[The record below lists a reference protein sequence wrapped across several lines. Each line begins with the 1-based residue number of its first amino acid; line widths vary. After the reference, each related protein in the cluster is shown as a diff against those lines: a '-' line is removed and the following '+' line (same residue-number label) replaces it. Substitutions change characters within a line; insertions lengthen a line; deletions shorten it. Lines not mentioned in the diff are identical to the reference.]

1 MRDECR
7 YNSRLARHPARS
19 RVPHLVAAALGFF
32 VNVAFGDGRET
43 VVAKTDTGTLARSAL
58 RAHTVQSLRVGATG
72 VDFFS
77 VVVTLDDRPQILT
90 LHKHSLRKDNFRVMV
105 QGGDGELVEVPAPR
119 VQTYRGLIEGLTG
132 SVVAASIDSGRLYAQ
147 ILLASGERW
156 HVQPARESAV
166 GVRGLADH
174 LVYRDDDIIPQDW
187 RCGAGSVGHVL
198 SKFLPREE
206 SMEASPGGGMRICDL
221 AFDSDVE
228 FFQANGSSVAATVRD
243 IETVMNNVS
252 ALYEMKV
259 NIAYEL
265 TTIVVRTAEPD
276 PYTSFDNLILLD
288 EFAGEWNANMQ
299 GVHRDVAHLMTGRS
313 VDDGVIGT
321 ANVDVMCDVC
331 GNARGY
337 GFSQSRFSGL
347 LSSRACLTTHELGHN
362 WGADHCD
369 GDMDCAIMCSRIG
382 SCTGDCTQFGSTAFV
397 DIVTESLSAL
407 CLETQ
412 APPLTPPFCEM
423 FSGAVDPSHWTYNVT
438 AEVSEAASDPP
449 SPPFALLLDG
459 CCAGCLNLPAPDDV
473 RSNEILLSGLPGA
486 TLSYYTQQSGGL
498 ISMGSQLVVE
508 YHNDSGAWV
517 EVNRITSTGI
527 DQEAFDF
534 WSHDLPPDALHD
546 EFRIRL
552 RLAERGDNGQWFVDD
567 VSIATVRADQPVLY
581 VRADAPAGG
590 LGTNWK
596 NAFANLQDALAA
608 AECSLGLVE
617 EIWVA
622 QGTYLPDRGTR
633 NRAESF
639 RPLNGVT
646 MYGGFA
652 GWETQRDERNP
663 AAHPTI
669 LSGEIGDPGTGD
681 NSYHVVDASGTNESA
696 VLDGFTITAGSAT
709 DATPNDGGA
718 GVLCVLGSPTIRNC
732 TIRENRGVF
741 AGGVFNFGGGHLRL
755 TNCTFIDNEA
765 AIAWGG
771 GLVNE
776 LGSSVTIKRCRFLGN
791 SAALRGGAIYNAG
804 SILSVESSLFS
815 GNMAAMGAAIY
826 NVGGTVNIEGCTVVE
841 NHALSSVG
849 GILTNSGNTNVK
861 SSVLWGNSDPGGTTE
876 VAQLDGAVSSVDY
889 SCIQGLSGA
898 LGGKGNIGDDPMFV
912 DVDGVD
918 NIVGTSDDDA
928 ALTAASPAID
938 AGDLAVVFEFGERDL
953 TGVPRVL
960 CGRIDMG
967 AYELGAGDID
977 CSGETNLADY
987 ISWPDCMNGP
997 GGPSYAAGCE
1007 AFDFENDGDVD
1018 LLDLSVLQRSLR

>member
-1 MRDECR
+1 MRFGYR
-7 YNSRLARHPARS
+7 YRSRLATPRVGPRVAR
-19 RVPHLVAAALGFF
+19 VVAAALGFF
-32 VNVAFGDGRET
+32 AGVASGGGRES
-43 VVAKTDTGTLARSAL
+43 VVTKTRTGTPARSAL

-72 VDFFS
+72 ADLFS
-77 VVVTLDDRPQILT
+77 TVVTLDGRPQILT
-90 LHKHSLRKDNFRVMV
+90 LQKHSLRKDNFRVMV
-105 QGGDGELVEVPAPR
+105 QGSDGELEEVAAPE
-119 VQTYRGLIEGLTG
+119 VQTYRGSIEGLTG
-132 SVVAASIDSGRLYAQ
+132 SVVAASIDSGRLHAQ

-156 HVQPARESAV
+156 HVQPARESATEA
-166 GVRGLADH
+166 RGLADH
-174 LVYRDDDIIPQDW
+174 LVYRDHDIIPEDW
-187 RCGAGSVGHVL
+187 RCGAGSAGHVL

-206 SMEASPGGGMRICDL
+206 AMEVSSGGGMRICDL

-228 FFQANGSSVAATVRD
+228 FFQANGSSIAATVRD
-243 IETVMNNVS
+243 IETVMNDVS
-252 ALYEMKV
+252 ALYETKV

-276 PYTSFDNLILLD
+276 PYTSSDNLTLLD

-337 GFSQSRFSGL
+337 SFSQSRFSGL

-369 GDMDCAIMCSRIG
+369 GDVDCAIMCSRIG
-382 SCTGDCTQFGSTAFV
+382 SCTGDCTRFGSTAFA
-397 DIVTESLSAL
+397 DIVTESLSAP
-407 CLETQ
+407 CLATQ

-423 FSGAVDPSHWTYNVT
+423 FNGAVDPSRWTYNVT
-438 AEVSEAASDPP
+438 AEVSEAASDLP

-473 RSNEILLSGLPGA
+473 RSNEILLGGLPSA

-508 YHNDSGAWV
+508 YHNDSDAWV

-534 WSHDLPPDALHD
+534 WSHELPPNALHD

-552 RLAERGDNGQWFVDD
+552 RLAELGDNGQWFVDD
-567 VSIATVRADQPVLY
+567 VSIATVPADQPVLY
-581 VRADAPAGG
+581 VKADAPPGG
-590 LGTNWK
+590 LGTDWNH
-596 NAFANLQDALAA
+596 AFANLQDALAA

-617 EIWVA
+617 EIRVA
-622 QGTYLPDRGTR
+622 EGTYLPDRGKG

-639 RPLNGVT
+639 RLLDGVAV
-646 MYGGFA
+646 YGGFA

-681 NSYHVVDASGTNESA
+681 NSYHVVDGSGTNESA

-709 DATPNDGGA
+709 DAAPNNGGA

-732 TIRENRGVF
+732 TVRENRGTF
-741 AGGVFNFGGGHLRL
+741 AGGVFNFGGGHLHL

-765 AIAWGG
+765 ATLWGG

-815 GNMAAMGAAIY
+815 GNTAAMGAAIY
-826 NVGGTVNIEGCTVVE
+826 NVSGTANIEGCTVVE
-841 NHALSSVG
+841 NAASSSVG

-876 VAQLDGAVSSVDY
+876 VAQLDGPVSSADY

-898 LGGKGNIGDDPMFV
+898 LGGTGNIGDDPMFV

-918 NIVGTSDDDA
+918 NIVGTLDDDA
-928 ALTAASPAID
+928 ALAAASPVID
-938 AGDLAVVFEFGERDL
+938 VGDPAVVFEFGDRDL
-953 TGVPRVL
+953 AGVPRVL

-977 CSGETNLADY
+977 CNGVVNLTDY
-987 ISWPDCMNGP
+987 TSWPDCMNGP
-997 GGPSYAAGCE
+997 GEPSYAAGCE

-1018 LLDLSVLQRSLR
+1018 LMDLSVLQRSLR